1 MAKDTAEVK
10 VRGVRGIVGKE
21 LVPFTKQ
28 LASMTGAGMSIL
40 STMQTLEEQ
49 AENPEFKKV
58 LNHLLKSIEGGDPLS
73 RGLAAFPK
81 IFDEMYVNMVIAGEQ
96 SGEFAGILKRLATIL
111 QSGARLKKKVKSAMT
126 YPTVIVS
133 IALLMSWG
141 LIQFVVPI
149 FAEMFAGA
157 GKPLPALTQSLV
169 NLADFIKSW
178 WYVIIVVV
186 VAVLFA
192 FGKWKA
198 TESGRSKFDA
208 FKLKMPVFGQLV
220 LKSSV
225 GPVADDRLRRTDI
238 EVARRGRG
246 VARQPRAGEVGSLGA
261 ARGGAG
267 QPAQHRARGQA
278 LHADF
283 DGEDDRGGRE
293 GRPARGHARLG
304 GGRLRRGG
312 GDDARHPDLA
322 DGAVHHGVPRR
333 DHRHDR
339 DGDVPADIQHGLA
352 FELKPDASRKE
363 TMEERIEN
371 DELNRRLALAEAR
384 AERSKVVMES
394 LAGFCHALGQPATV
408 LLSSVEL
415 LRMGCDEDTRKE
427 ILDMC
432 YDAVIEIRSLLAQM
446 KEKREYAN
454 EAYLAA
460 NEEAGTMISLKEW
473 REKAPPRFDWDH

>member
-1 MAKDTAEVK
+1 MAKDTAEIKVK
-10 VRGVRGIVGKE
+10 GVRGIVNKE

-49 AENPEFKKV
+49 AENPELKKV

-220 LKSSV
+220 LKSSIGRFARLLSQMIGCGV
-225 GPVADDRLRRTDI
+225 PILKSLDVVA
-238 EVARRGRG
+238 
-246 VARQPRAGEVGSLGA
+246 GSLGNHVLEKSVIA
-261 ARGGAG
+261 ARREVEQGNQLNTALEGKPFMPILMVRMIAAG
-267 QPAQHRARGQA
+267 EKA
-278 LHADF
+278 
-283 DGEDDRGGRE
+283 
-293 GRPARGHARLG
+293 
-304 GGRLRRGG
+304 GRLE
-312 GDDARHPDLA
+312 DMLDSVADAYDEE
-322 DGAVHHGVPRR
+322 V
-333 DHRHDR
+333 
-339 DGDVPADIQHGLA
+339 
-352 FELKPDASRKE
+352 E
-363 TMEERIEN
+363 TM
-371 DELNRRLALAEAR
+371 LATLTSLMEPFIMVFLGAIIGTI
-384 AERSKVVMES
+384 VMAMFLPIFNMGS
-394 LAGFCHALGQPATV
+394 
-408 LLSSVEL
+408 LSS
-415 LRMGCDEDTRKE
+415 
-427 ILDMC
+427 
-432 YDAVIEIRSLLAQM
+432 
-446 KEKREYAN
+446 
-454 EAYLAA
+454 
-460 NEEAGTMISLKEW
+460 
-473 REKAPPRFDWDH
+473 